1 LLGSSFLD
9 HESGSLYFNGL
20 NLVYNSLGKQKAENL
35 SLDLIDSMLVF
46 IFLNLFSKLAR
57 APFHLW
63 ALDVYEES
71 PTSSSFNS
79 GDGPACYN
87 VRDN

>member
-1 LLGSSFLD
+1 LLGSSFLYL
-9 HESGSLYFNGL
+9 ESGYLYFNGL

-35 SLDLIDSMLVF
+35 SLDLIDSTLVF
-46 IFLNLFSKLAR
+46 IFPNLFSKLVC

-63 ALDVYEES
+63 SLDVYEES
-71 PTSSSFNS
+71 PTSSGFNS

-87 VRDN
+87 FRDN